1 MNEKTKTGLEILEA
15 AILLGIL
22 GDALLRATPWGL
34 NLLLWTASLVAAM
47 IALTL
52 RRKCALLQREN
63 LALHGALV
71 AFAAM
76 FIWRD
81 SLTLQVL
88 DVLIML
94 AILSIL
100 SLPALGIQ
108 TKVAGFVHYA
118 AGAIFSGLNAAF
130 APFFLVFGDIEWA
143 KLPQRGWMKHTAAVL
158 RGLAIAA
165 PILLVFGGL
174 FMAADAVFEGIVKNT
189 FNIEP
194 ATLFGHFLL
203 FGFLAWITA
212 GYLRGSLF
220 ENIFAQNFTNN
231 TPTPEILTIKPEK
244 SVVDI
249 SEQPNIAEDTKSETT
264 ATEAEKNETPKN
276 SIFSLGAIEIGIV
289 LGLINLLFLGFVI
302 VQLRYFFGGMDFV
315 QTTENFKLAEY
326 ARRGFFELCWVAGL
340 TLPILLTAHW
350 LLRKDEPFGEK
361 LFRVLAGINIAL
373 LFVIMFSAVERMLLY
388 TGNLGYGLTTMRLY
402 PTAFMLWLAL
412 IFLWFGLTVLRGQ
425 PKYFAWGALWT
436 ALLVVG
442 GLHVLNPDD
451 LIVRHNV
458 KLLQQGR
465 SFDVNYL
472 AHNLSDDAIPSLAD
486 GFPEM
491 TFEQRCTVKNE
502 IVRRLQNNPMNDF
515 RTFNLSRWNMRR
527 TFTNLDG
534 SARVEYES
542 VFDLSGCPPAPRRH
556 FDDF

>member
-22 GDALLRATPWGL
+22 GDALLRVTPWGL
-34 NLLLWTASLVAAM
+34 NLLLWIASLVAAF

-52 RRKCALLQREN
+52 RRKRALLQREN
-63 LALHGALV
+63 LALHGALIT
-71 AFAAM
+71 FAAM
-76 FIWRD
+76 FVWRD

-100 SLPALGIQ
+100 SLPALNIQ
-108 TKVAGFVHYA
+108 PKIAGFIHYA
-118 AGAIFSGLNAAF
+118 AGTIYSGLNAVF
-130 APFFLVFGDIEWA
+130 APFILLCGDIEWA
-143 KLPQRGWMKHTAAVL
+143 KLPRKGWMKHAAAVL

-165 PILLVFGGL
+165 PIVLVFGAL
-174 FMAADAVFEGIVKNT
+174 FMAADSVFEGIVKNT

-194 ATLFGHFLL
+194 VTLFGHFLL
-203 FGFLAWITA
+203 FSFLAWITA
-212 GYLRGSLF
+212 GYLRGALV
-220 ENIFAQNFTNN
+220 ENSFAWNFTNN
-231 TPTPEILTIKPEK
+231 TQTPEVLTIKPEK

-249 SEQPNIAEDTKSETT
+249 SEQPNSAEEPKSGQAAMETP
-264 ATEAEKNETPKN
+264 ENETVKN

-350 LLRKDEPFGEK
+350 LLRKDELLGEK
-361 LFRVLAGINIAL
+361 LFRILAGINIAL
-373 LFVIMFSAVERMLLY
+373 LFVIMFSAVQRMLLY

-412 IFLWFGLTVLRGQ
+412 VFLWFGATVLRGQ
-425 PKYFAWGALWT
+425 PKLFAWGALWT

-442 GLHVLNPDD
+442 GLHVLNPND

-458 KLLQQGR
+458 KLMQQGR
-465 SFDVNYL
+465 QFDVDYNSFC
-472 AHNLSDDAIPSLAD
+472 LSDDAIPALIDSL
-486 GFPEM
+486 PEM
-491 TFEQRCTVKNE
+491 SFEDQCTVKRE
-502 IVRRLQNNPMNDF
+502 LLRRLENNQTADF
-515 RTFNLSRWNMRR
+515 RTFNFSRW
-527 TFTNLDG
+527 
-534 SARVEYES
+534 SARGVLLNYEGN
-542 VFDLSGCPPAPRRH
+542 FDVANCAPVPLRISAVH
-556 FDDF
+556 F

>member
-34 NLLLWTASLVAAM
+34 NLLLWSGALVAAL
-47 IALTL
+47 ITL
-52 RRKCALLQREN
+52 AMRRKRAVLKREN
-63 LALHGALV
+63 LVLHAALI

-76 FIWRD
+76 FVWRD

-88 DVLIML
+88 DVLVML

-100 SLPALGIQ
+100 SLPSLGIQ
-108 TKVAGFVHYA
+108 PKIAGFIHYA
-118 AGAIFSGLNAAF
+118 AGAVYSGLNAAF
-130 APFFLVFGDIEWA
+130 APFFLLCGDIEWA
-143 KLPQRGWMKHTAAVL
+143 KLPRKGWMKHASAVL

-165 PILLVFGGL
+165 PILLVFGAL

-194 ATLFGHFLL
+194 ITVFGHFLL
-203 FGFLAWITA
+203 FSFLAWVTA
-212 GYLRGSLF
+212 GYLRGALI
-220 ENIFAQNFTNN
+220 ENSFAANFSNN
-231 TPTPEILTIKPEK
+231 TRTPEILTIKPEK

-249 SEQPNIAEDTKSETT
+249 SEQPNTAEETKSETV
-264 ATEAEKNETPKN
+264 ATEKTENETVKN

-350 LLRKDEPFGEK
+350 LLRKDEFFGEK

-412 IFLWFGLTVLRGQ
+412 VFLWFGLTVLRGQ
-425 PKYFAWGALWT
+425 PQFFAWGALWT

-465 SFDVNYL
+465 AFDADYL
-472 AHNLSDDAIPSLAD
+472 AYNLSDDAIPSLAD
-486 GFPEM
+486 GLPAM
-491 TFEQRCTVKNE
+491 SFEQQCVVKNE
-502 IVRRLQNNPMNDF
+502 IVKRLLNNPMKDF

-534 SARVEYES
+534 NAVVEYES
-542 VFDLSGCPPAPRRH
+542 VFDLSGCPPAPRRYYN
-556 FDDF
+556 DF

>member
-34 NLLLWTASLVAAM
+34 NLLIWIASLVAAL

-52 RRKCALLQREN
+52 RRKRALLQREN
-63 LALHGALV
+63 LALHAALV

-76 FIWRD
+76 FVWRD
-81 SLTLQVL
+81 SLTLQFL
-88 DVLIML
+88 DVVIML

-100 SLPALGIQ
+100 SLPALDIQ

-118 AGAIFSGLNAAF
+118 AGAIYSGLNAAF

-143 KLPQRGWMKHTAAVL
+143 KLPQRGWMKHAAAVL
-158 RGLAIAA
+158 RGLAIAT
-165 PILLVFGGL
+165 PILLIFGAL

-194 ATLFGHFLL
+194 DILFGHFLL

-212 GYLRGSLF
+212 GYLRGSLL
-220 ENIFAQNFTNN
+220 ENPFATIFTNN

-249 SEQPNIAEDTKSETT
+249 SEQPNTTEEAKSETG
-264 ATEAEKNETPKN
+264 ATEAAKNETVKN
-276 SIFSLGAIEIGIV
+276 NIFSLGAIEIGVV

-350 LLRKDEPFGEK
+350 LMRKDSTGGEK
-361 LFRVLAGINIAL
+361 LFRILAGINIAL
-373 LFVIMFSAVERMLLY
+373 LFVIMFSAVQRMLLY
-388 TGNLGYGLTTMRLY
+388 SGNLGYGLTTMRLY

-412 IFLWFGLTVLRGQ
+412 VFLWFGATVLRGQ
-425 PKYFAWGALWT
+425 PKFFAWGALWT
-436 ALLVVG
+436 ALLVIG

-451 LIVRHNV
+451 LIVRHNA
-458 KLLQQGR
+458 KLMQQGR
-465 SFDVNYL
+465 QFDAGYNS
-472 AHNLSDDAIPSLAD
+472 HSLSDDAVPALTE
-486 GFPEM
+486 FLPEM
-491 TFEQRCTVKNE
+491 SFENQCTVKHE
-502 IVRRLQNNPMNDF
+502 LLHRLETDKTADF
-515 RTFNLSRWNMRR
+515 RTFNFSRW
-527 TFTNLDG
+527 T
-534 SARVEYES
+534 ARGVLLNYEGNYDTAS
-542 VFDLSGCPPAPRRH
+542 CPPAPRRYDIA
-556 FDDF
+556 F